1 MNESKNITPVAFFRS
16 PFSSKFGVPRQSGV
30 VEELEG
36 RIVFTRE
43 FAREEAIR
51 GLEGFDYLWLIWG
64 FSGNEG
70 KWSLTV
76 RPPRLGGNKSVGVFA
91 SRSPFRPNG
100 LGLSSAKIIDIDL
113 NGPEGPAI
121 IVAGADLMDGT
132 PIYDVKPYVA
142 YSDAHAGSRS
152 GFTDGTAWHEA
163 EVDFPE
169 GLQQKFTGLSKTTDT
184 EKTLIA
190 LRKTLAQKPIPQY
203 SHDSGRI
210 YGMPFMGCDI
220 RFRVEGN
227 HVTVIDIDPEIKQ
240 K

>member
-1 MNESKNITPVAFFRS
+1 MTKEIYPIAFFHS
-16 PFSSKFGVPRQSGV
+16 PFPTKFGIPRQSGLV
-30 VEELEG
+30 DALKGTIDFEEPYGNSMSLK
-36 RIVFTRE
+36 
-43 FAREEAIR
+43 
-51 GLEGFDYLWLIWG
+51 GLEDCEYLWIIWG
-64 FSGNEG
+64 FSENDGHG
-70 KWSLTV
+70 YHDTV
-76 RPPRLGGNKSVGVFA
+76 RPPRLGGNERVGVFA

-100 LGLSSAKIIDIDL
+100 LGLSAVRILGIS
-113 NGPEGPAI
+113 EGSIA
-121 IVAGADLMDGT
+121 VAGADLMDGT

-142 YSDAHAGSRS
+142 YSDAHAGARS
-152 GFTDGTAWHEA
+152 GFTDWTAWHEA

-169 GLQQKFTGLSKTTDT
+169 GLQQKFAGLSKTTDT
-184 EKTLIA
+184 EKALIA

-227 HVTVIDIDPEIKQ
+227 CVTIIDIDPEIKQ

>member
-1 MNESKNITPVAFFRS
+1 
-16 PFSSKFGVPRQSGV
+16 
-30 VEELEG
+30 
-36 RIVFTRE
+36 
-43 FAREEAIR
+43 
-51 GLEGFDYLWLIWG
+51 
-64 FSGNEG
+64 
-70 KWSLTV
+70 
-76 RPPRLGGNKSVGVFA
+76 
-91 SRSPFRPNG
+91 
-100 LGLSSAKIIDIDL
+100 
-113 NGPEGPAI
+113 
-121 IVAGADLMDGT
+121 MDGT

-142 YSDAHAGSRS
+142 YSDAHAGVRS

-169 GLQQKFTGLSKTTDT
+169 GLQQKFAGLSKTTDT
-184 EKTLIA
+184 EKALIA

-227 HVTVIDIDPEIKQ
+227 RVTVIDIDPEIKQ